1 MAAQAGLSLTWS
13 KILKTGFLVTRLIMF
28 QQTNQLLTKT
38 LSSIVKFACEQLT
51 EITKTEQMRVV
62 FVQ

>member
-51 EITKTEQMRVV
+51 EITKMEQMRVV